1 MAIYHLSAQVIS
13 RGAGR
18 SVVAAAA
25 YRAATRLEDARTG
38 VAHDFTAKDHLV
50 HAEVLLPDGAPTAW
64 TDRGTLWN
72 VVEASEKRKDAQLAR
87 EVEFALPREL
97 SQAEGTALARDFVRE
112 QFVARGM
119 VADLCVHRPVGE
131 DGEAKPHAHV
141 LLTLRGVAPGQQA
154 DGSNAAF
161 GAKQREWNS
170 TALLQTW
177 RTRWAELA
185 NERLASLGHD
195 ARIDHRSLAA
205 QGIPLEPQH
214 KVGPA
219 GMRRAA
225 RGEAAERRAE
235 HDAIARRNG
244 ARIAADPDLALDAL
258 TRQQSTF
265 TRQDLARFI
274 ARHSDGAAQFAQ
286 VLAKVEAAPA
296 LVRLGE
302 DAAGRTRWTTRE
314 MLAAERRM
322 EGQAAALVEGQVHGV
337 TARRRDHA
345 LRQAESG
352 GLTLSVEQR
361 DAVRHLTD
369 AEGLALV
376 VGYAGTGK
384 SALLGVA
391 RDAWEAQGLRVRG
404 ATLSGIAAEGLQAGS
419 GISSKTLASLEWHW
433 ARGRDVLGPRDV
445 LVVDEAGMVGSRQM
459 QRVLEQAQQ
468 AGAKVV
474 LVGDPEQLQA
484 IEAGAAFRALAERHG
499 AAEISEVRR
508 QRQDWQREATR
519 ELATSRTAEAL
530 ARYEQ
535 AGMVLGHATQEEARA
550 ALVEGW
556 LEGRQQDPARSQLM
570 LASTRADAAA
580 LNRLAREQLGG
591 AGALGPDHRI
601 ATEQGERSFAAG
613 DRLMFL
619 RNERALGAS
628 AEGQG
633 GAAVK
638 NGTLGTV
645 TSIQGQGEAAQLT
658 VRLDTKDATTPAAEV
673 TFAVRDYGA
682 LTHGYAATIHK
693 AQGVTVERAHVLAS
707 RAMDRHAAYVAL
719 TRHRDG
725 VRLHWARDELG
736 SREGLTRRLSRQ
748 RAKDVTLDYAGPE
761 GERRARE
768 AFASRRGL
776 HPLAPESEIIA
787 RSPVERA
794 RASGETAAA
803 YLDRVAAQVE
813 PPAPPLL
820 PAQRDPTGRD
830 SLGRG
835 TTPQEIAAAEA
846 RDPAVRRE
854 AVDRTQWLRAA
865 YRDPVQAEA
874 QLDALL
880 WKNRD
885 DRNQVAHQLREQPEL
900 LGRLRGGDGLFS
912 GRGAQLERA
921 SAVSAVR
928 SVASGLERE
937 AAARQRAGETYQTEV
952 AAQRVRDAVE
962 VPGLSQRAWRAVE
975 ALEQARAASRPPEA
989 NKAPQAYWQALAGRP
1004 DPALAEAWQRVVR
1017 RQPEVAA
1024 ELRAV
1029 AAAAEQRL
1037 RPQGVEQSLTAKA
1050 AEAVAPSRK
1059 GLAGIGRAVAVL
1071 REGQRAVEAQERIQ
1085 ARTQEAEQQRLGI
1098 RRAPGLGR

>member
-50 HAEVLLPDGAPTAW
+50 HAEVLLPDGAPAAW
-64 TDRGTLWN
+64 ADRSTLWN
-72 VVEASEKRKDAQLAR
+72 AVESREKRKDAQLAR

-97 SQAEGTALARDFVRE
+97 SQAEGIALARDFVRE

-119 VADLCVHRPVGE
+119 VADLCVHAPLGE

-141 LLTLRGVAPGQQA
+141 LLTLRQVSKEG
-154 DGSNAAF
+154 F
-161 GAKQREWNS
+161 GPKQRAWNS

-177 RTRWAELA
+177 RARWAELA
-185 NERLASLGHD
+185 NERLASLGHE

-244 ARIAADPDLALDAL
+244 ARIAADPALALDAL

-286 VLAKVEAAPA
+286 VLAKVEASSE

-302 DAAGRTRWTTRE
+302 DAAGRARWTTRA
-314 MLAAERRM
+314 MLAAERRL
-322 EGQAAALVEGQVHGV
+322 EAQAAALAQGQAHSV
-337 TARRRDHA
+337 TARRQDRA
-345 LRQAESG
+345 LRQAEQH
-352 GLTLSVEQR
+352 GLTLSDEQR
-361 DAVRHLTD
+361 DAVRHLTG

-391 RDAWEAQGLRVRG
+391 REAWEAQGLRVRG

-419 GISSKTLASLEWHW
+419 GIRSKTLASLEWHW
-433 ARGRDVLGPRDV
+433 VRGREALTAHDV
-445 LVVDEAGMVGSRQM
+445 LVLDEAGMVGSRQM

-484 IEAGAAFRALAERHG
+484 IEAGAAFRALLERHG

-508 QRQDWQREATR
+508 QREGWQREATR
-519 ELATSRTAEAL
+519 ALATGRTDEAL

-535 AGMVLGHATQEEARA
+535 AGMVLGHATQEAARA
-550 ALVEGW
+550 ALVAGW
-556 LEGRQQDPARSQLM
+556 LAERQQAPTQSQLM
-570 LASTRADAAA
+570 LAVTRADAAA

-591 AGALGPDHRI
+591 AGALGPDHSI
-601 ATEQGERSFAAG
+601 ATEQGEHHFATG
-613 DRLMFL
+613 DRVMFL

-633 GAAVK
+633 GTAVK

-645 TSIQGQGEAAQLT
+645 TSIQGQGEAARLT
-658 VRLDTKDATTPAAEV
+658 VRLDAKDAATAAAEV
-673 TFAVRDYGA
+673 SFGVRDYGA
-682 LTHGYAATIHK
+682 LTHGFAATIHK

-719 TRHRDG
+719 TRHREG

-736 SREGLTRRLSRQ
+736 SREGLTRTLSRQ

-761 GERRARE
+761 GETRARE
-768 AFASRRGL
+768 AFASRRGV
-776 HPLAPESEIIA
+776 HPLAPESEIVA
-787 RSPVERA
+787 RLPAERA
-794 RASGETAAA
+794 RASGEAAA
-803 YLDRVAAQVE
+803 ACLDQAAAQAE
-813 PPAPPLL
+813 PPSPLL
-820 PAQRDPTGRD
+820 PAQRDSTGRD

-835 TTPQEIAAAEA
+835 TSPQEIAAAVE
-846 RDPAVRRE
+846 RDPAVRQE
-854 AVDRTQWLRAA
+854 AADRAQWLRAA

-880 WKNRD
+880 WENRD
-885 DRNQVAHQLREQPEL
+885 DRNQVAARLRQQPDI
-900 LGRLRGGDGLFS
+900 LGRLRGSEGLFS

-937 AAARQRAGETYQTEV
+937 AAARQRAGETYRTEV
-952 AAQRVRDAVE
+952 AAQRARDAVE

-975 ALEQARAASRPPEA
+975 ALEQARTTSRPPEA
-989 NKAPQAYWQALAGRP
+989 GKASQAYWQALAGRP
-1004 DPALAEAWQRVVR
+1004 DPAMAEAWQRVVR
-1017 RQPEVAA
+1017 RQPEVVA

-1037 RPQGVEQSLTAKA
+1037 GPQGVEQSLTAGA
-1050 AEAVAPSRK
+1050 AEAAAPLRE
-1059 GLAGIGRAVAVL
+1059 GLAGVARAVVAM
-1071 REGQRAVEAQERIQ
+1071 REGQRAVEALERVQ
-1085 ARTQEAEQQRLGI
+1085 ARSQEVEQQRLGI

>member
-25 YRAATRLEDARTG
+25 YRAATRLDEKRTG
-38 VAHDFTAKDHLV
+38 IAHDFTRKEQVV
-50 HAEVLLPDGAPTAW
+50 HAEILLPDGAPTTW
-64 TDRGTLWN
+64 SDRSTLWN
-72 VVEASEKRKDAQLAR
+72 AVEASETRKDAQLAR

-97 SQAEGTALARDFVRE
+97 SQAEGVALARDFVRE

-119 VADLCVHRPVGE
+119 VADLCVHSPMGE

-141 LLTLRGVAPGQQA
+141 LLTLRQVSKEG
-154 DGSNAAF
+154 F
-161 GAKQREWNS
+161 GPKQRAWNS
-170 TALLQTW
+170 TTLLEGW
-177 RTRWAELA
+177 RARWAELA
-185 NERLASLGHD
+185 NERLAQLGHE

-244 ARIAADPDLALDAL
+244 ERIAADPDLALDAL
-258 TRQQSTF
+258 MRQQSTF

-274 ARHSDGAAQFAQ
+274 ARHSDGAAQFAE
-286 VLAKVEAAPA
+286 VLAKVEASPA
-296 LVRLGE
+296 LVQLGQ
-302 DAAGRTRWTTRE
+302 DAAGRARWTTRA
-314 MLAAERRM
+314 MLAAERRL
-322 EGQAAALVEGQVHGV
+322 EGQAAALAEGQVHGV
-337 TARRRDHA
+337 TARQQDRA
-345 LRQAESG
+345 LRRAEQRD
-352 GLTLSVEQR
+352 LTLSDEQR
-361 DAVRHLTD
+361 DAVRHLTG
-369 AEGLALV
+369 AEGLALM

-391 RDAWEAQGLRVRG
+391 REAWEAEGLRVRG

-419 GISSKTLASLEWHW
+419 GIRSKTLASLEWHW

-468 AGAKVV
+468 VGAKVV

-484 IEAGAAFRALAERHG
+484 IEAGAAFRALLERHG
-499 AAEISEVRR
+499 AAEIAEVRR
-508 QRQDWQREATR
+508 QREGWQREATQ
-519 ELATSRTAEAL
+519 ELATGRTAEAL
-530 ARYEQ
+530 QRYEQ
-535 AGMVLGHATQEEARA
+535 AGMVVGHATQEAARA

-556 LEGRQQDPARSQLM
+556 LAGRQEEPTRSQLM

-580 LNRLAREQLGG
+580 LNQLARERLGG
-591 AGALGPDHRI
+591 AGALGPDHSI
-601 ATEQGERSFAAG
+601 ATEQGEHRFATG
-613 DRLMFL
+613 DRVMFL
-619 RNERALGAS
+619 RNERALGS
-628 AEGQG
+628 TAEGQG
-633 GAAVK
+633 GTAVK

-645 TSIQGQGEAAQLT
+645 TDVQGQGEAARLT
-658 VRLDTKDATTPAAEV
+658 VRLDGKDAATAAAEV
-673 TFAVRDYGA
+673 TFAIKDYGA

-707 RAMDRHAAYVAL
+707 AAMDRHAAYVAL
-719 TRHRDG
+719 TRHREG

-736 SREGLTRRLSRQ
+736 SREGLTRTLSRQ

-776 HPLAPESEIIA
+776 HPLAPESEILA
-787 RSPVERA
+787 RSPAERG
-794 RASGETAAA
+794 RASGEAAA
-803 YLDRVAAQVE
+803 RYLDRAASQTE
-813 PPAPPLL
+813 PPPPPLL

-835 TTPQEIAAAEA
+835 TTAEEITAVEA
-846 RDPAVRRE
+846 RDPAVRQE
-854 AVDRTQWLRAA
+854 AADRAQWLRAA

-880 WKNRD
+880 WESRD
-885 DRNQVAHQLREQPEL
+885 DRSQVAHQLREQPEL
-900 LGRLRGGDGLFS
+900 LGRLRGSDGLFS
-912 GRGAQLERA
+912 GRGAQRERA

-928 SVASGLERE
+928 SVATGLERE
-937 AAARQRAGETYQTEV
+937 EAARQRAGETYLVEV
-952 AAQRVRDAVE
+952 AAQLAQDAVE
-962 VPGLSQRAWRAVE
+962 VPGLSQRAWQAVE
-975 ALEQARAASRPPEA
+975 ALEQARSTSLPLEA

-1017 RQPEVAA
+1017 GQPEVAA
-1024 ELRAV
+1024 ELQAV
-1029 AAAAEQRL
+1029 TVAAEQRL
-1037 RPQGVEQSLTAKA
+1037 GPQGVEQRLTADA
-1050 AEAVAPSRK
+1050 AEAAAPLRA
-1059 GLAGIGRAVAVL
+1059 GLAGISRAVAVL
-1071 REGQRAVEAQERIQ
+1071 REGQRAVETQERVQ
-1085 ARTQEAEQQRLGI
+1085 ARSQAAEQQRLGI
-1098 RRAPGLGR
+1098 RRGPGLGR

>member
-18 SVVAAAA
+18 AVVAAAA

-38 VAHDFTAKDHLV
+38 LAHDFTAKDHV
-50 HAEVLLPDGAPTAW
+50 AHAEVLLPDGAPTAW
-64 TDRGTLWN
+64 ADRSVLWN
-72 VVEASEKRKDAQLAR
+72 AVEAGEKRKDAQLAR

-97 SQAEGTALARDFVRE
+97 SQAEGIALARDFVRE

-119 VADLCVHRPVGE
+119 VADLCVHVPRGE
-131 DGEAKPHAHV
+131 DGETKPHAHV
-141 LLTLRGVAPGQQA
+141 LLTLRGITPGQQA
-154 DGSNAAF
+154 DSSDAAF
-161 GAKQREWNS
+161 GAKQRAWNS

-177 RTRWAELA
+177 RERWAELA
-185 NERLASLGHD
+185 NERLAQHGHD
-195 ARIDHRSLAA
+195 VRIDHRSLAA

-219 GMRRAA
+219 GMRRAE

-244 ARIAADPDLALDAL
+244 ARIAADPALALEAL

-265 TRQDLARFI
+265 TRQDLARLV
-274 ARHSDGAAQFAQ
+274 ARHTDGAAQFAQ
-286 VLAKVEAAPA
+286 VLAKVEASPE
-296 LVRLGE
+296 LVRLGQ
-302 DAAGRTRWTTRE
+302 DAAGRARWTTRE

-322 EGQAAALVEGQVHGV
+322 EGQAAALAQGRAHGV
-337 TARRRDHA
+337 PEQLQERA
-345 LRQAESG
+345 LRQAEAG
-352 GLTLSVEQR
+352 GLPLSAEQR
-361 DAVRHLTD
+361 DAVRHLTGE
-369 AEGLALV
+369 EGLALV

-391 RDAWEAQGLRVRG
+391 REAWEAQGLR
-404 ATLSGIAAEGLQAGS
+404 
-419 GISSKTLASLEWHW
+419 
-433 ARGRDVLGPRDV
+433 
-445 LVVDEAGMVGSRQM
+445 
-459 QRVLEQAQQ
+459 
-468 AGAKVV
+468 V

-508 QRQDWQREATR
+508 QREGWQREATR
-519 ELATSRTAEAL
+519 ELATGRTAEAL

-550 ALVEGW
+550 ALVTGW
-556 LEGRQQDPARSQLM
+556 LAGRQEAPGRSQLM
-570 LASTRADAAA
+570 LAATRADAAA

-591 AGALGPDHRI
+591 AGALGPDHSI
-601 ATEQGERSFAAG
+601 MTEQGQRLLAAG

-619 RNERALGAS
+619 RNARALGAGPD
-628 AEGQG
+628 GQG
-633 GAAVK
+633 GTAVK

-645 TSIQGQGEAAQLT
+645 TAVQGQGEDARLT
-658 VRLDTKDATTPAAEV
+658 VRLDARDAATPAAEV
-673 TFAVRDYGA
+673 TFATRDYGA

-719 TRHRDG
+719 TRHREG
-725 VRLHWARDELG
+725 VRLHWAREELG

-761 GERRARE
+761 GEGRARE

-776 HPLAPESEIIA
+776 HSLVPESEIIA
-787 RSPVERA
+787 RSPAERA
-794 RASGETAAA
+794 RASGEAAA
-803 YLDRVAAQVE
+803 RYLDRAAAQAE
-813 PPAPPLL
+813 PPLL
-820 PAQRDPTGRD
+820 PARRDPTGRD

-835 TTPQEIAAAEA
+835 TTGEEIAAAVE
-846 RDPAVRRE
+846 RDPKVRQE
-854 AVDRTQWLRAA
+854 ASDRAQWLRVA

-880 WKNRD
+880 WESRD
-885 DRNQVAHQLREQPEL
+885 DRRQVAHQLRERPDV
-900 LGRLRGGDGLFS
+900 LGRLRGSEGLFS
-912 GRGAQLERA
+912 GRKAQLERA
-921 SAVSAVR
+921 SAVSAAR
-928 SVASGLERE
+928 SVAHGLERE
-937 AAARQRAGETYQTEV
+937 EAARQRAGETYRAEV
-952 AAQRVRDAVE
+952 AAQRARDAVE

-975 ALEQARAASRPPEA
+975 ALEQARTTSLPPEA
-989 NKAPQAYWQALAGRP
+989 SKAPQAYWQALAGRP

-1017 RQPEVAA
+1017 GQPEVAA

-1037 RPQGVEQSLTAKA
+1037 GPQGVNQSLTAEA
-1050 AEAVAPSRK
+1050 AEAATPSRE
-1059 GLAGIGRAVAVL
+1059 GLAGIGRAVAAM
-1071 REGQRAVEAQERIQ
+1071 REGQRAVEMQERSQ
-1085 ARTQEAEQQRLGI
+1085 ARSQEAEQQRLGI
-1098 RRAPGLGR
+1098 RRAPGRGR

>member
-13 RGAGR
+13 RGSGR

-25 YRAATRLEDARTG
+25 YRAATWLEDERTG
-38 VAHDFTAKDHLV
+38 VAHGFTAKDHVV

-64 TDRGTLWN
+64 ADRGTLWN
-72 VVEASEKRKDAQLAR
+72 TVEAGERRRDAQLAR

-97 SQAEGTALARDFVRE
+97 SQAEGIALARDFVRE

-119 VADLCVHRPVGE
+119 VADLCVHAPLGE

-141 LLTLRGVAPGQQA
+141 LLTMRQVSEEG
-154 DGSNAAF
+154 F
-161 GAKQREWNS
+161 GAKQRAWNS
-170 TALLQTW
+170 TALLEGW
-177 RTRWAELA
+177 RARWAELA
-185 NERLASLGHD
+185 NERLASLGHE

-235 HDAIARRNG
+235 HDAIAQRNG
-244 ARIAADPDLALDAL
+244 ARIAADPQLALDAL

-274 ARHSDGAAQFAQ
+274 ARQTDGAAQFAE
-286 VLAKVEAAPA
+286 VLAKVEASPD
-296 LVRLGE
+296 LVQLGK
-302 DAAGRTRWTTRE
+302 DAAGRARWTTRE
-314 MLAAERRM
+314 MLAAEQRM
-322 EGQAAALVEGQVHGV
+322 EGQAAALAEGRAHGV
-337 TARRRDHA
+337 TARLQERA
-345 LRQAESG
+345 LRQAEQH

-361 DAVRHLTD
+361 DAVRHLTGE
-369 AEGLALV
+369 EGLALV
-376 VGYAGTGK
+376 VGYAGSGK

-391 RDAWEAQGLRVRG
+391 REAWEAQGLRVRG

-419 GISSKTLASLEWHW
+419 GIRSKTLASLEWHW
-433 ARGRDVLGPRDV
+433 ARGREPLGPRDV

-459 QRVLEQAQQ
+459 QRLLQQAQQ
-468 AGAKVV
+468 VGAKVV

-508 QRQDWQREATR
+508 QREGWQREATR
-519 ELATSRTAEAL
+519 ELATGRTGAAL

-550 ALVEGW
+550 ALVAGW
-556 LEGRQQDPARSQLM
+556 LAGRQQEPARSQLM

-580 LNRLAREQLGG
+580 LNHLARERLGG
-591 AGALGPDHRI
+591 AGALGPDHSIRI
-601 ATEQGERSFAAG
+601 EQGEQSFAIG
-613 DRLMFL
+613 DRVMFL
-619 RNERALGAS
+619 RNERGLGAG
-628 AEGQG
+628 ADGQG
-633 GAAVK
+633 GTAVK

-645 TSIQGQGEAAQLT
+645 TSIQGQGEAARLT
-658 VRLDTKDATTPAAEV
+658 VRLDAKDVATPAEEV

-707 RAMDRHAAYVAL
+707 AAMDRHAAYVAL
-719 TRHRDG
+719 TRHREG

-736 SREGLTRRLSRQ
+736 SREGLTRTLSRQ

-761 GERRARE
+761 GEGRARE

-776 HPLAPESEIIA
+776 HSLVPESEIIA
-787 RSPVERA
+787 RSPAERA
-794 RASGETAAA
+794 RASGEAAA
-803 YLDRVAAQVE
+803 QYLDRAAAQAE
-813 PPAPPLL
+813 PVPPPLL

-835 TTPQEIAAAEA
+835 TTGEEIAAAVE
-846 RDPAVRRE
+846 RDPKVRQE
-854 AVDRTQWLRAA
+854 STDRVRWLRVA
-865 YRDPVQAEA
+865 YRDPVQAAA

-880 WKNRD
+880 WESRD
-885 DRNQVAHQLREQPEL
+885 DRNQVAARLRERPDV
-900 LGRLRGGDGLFS
+900 LGRLRGSEGLFS

-921 SAVSAVR
+921 SAVSVAR

-937 AAARQRAGETYQTEV
+937 EVARQRAGESYLAEV
-952 AAQRVRDAVE
+952 AAQRARDTVE

-975 ALEQARAASRPPEA
+975 ALEQARTTSMPPEA
-989 NKAPQAYWQALAGRP
+989 SKAPQAYWQALAGRP

-1017 RQPEVAA
+1017 GQPEVAA

-1029 AAAAEQRL
+1029 AAAAERRL
-1037 RPQGVEQSLTAKA
+1037 GPEGLGQITTASA
-1050 AEAVAPSRK
+1050 AEAAAPSRE
-1059 GLAGIGRAVAVL
+1059 GLSGVGRAMAAM
-1071 REGQRAVEAQERIQ
+1071 REGQRAVETQERAQ
-1085 ARTQEAEQQRLGI
+1085 ARSQEAEQQRLGI
-1098 RRAPGLGR
+1098 RRGPGLGR